1 MQTNLY
7 CSEGSFYER
16 DGRIYVQGSVNGKTF
31 KKSTGKKATPIN
43 KKWFQKQNP
52 QEVLLQLLG
61 INENKEKKKII
72 FEEYGLRILKATSS
86 NRGKLTQDDIERLF
100 INHIVPFFSHFE
112 LKDVSS
118 LDILEFLKRVDE
130 HFSNDRSKRVKNILN
145 LIFSSALD
153 DEIICKNPFSAQ
165 LIQKHKFKKKVSKT
179 KAYTISEVKK
189 MLNNSKGWLRIF
201 LEISIKYGLR
211 TGECMGLKWKDFDL
225 ERGFFLVKRSISKGT
240 ITESSQVIHENKNHL
255 REIFLF
261 PETIDLLKKYE
272 NFKPDEEWLFVT
284 KEGKPFLESHTILD
298 CHFKPFLKEIEVEY
312 KTLYATRRTY
322 VSIMRQSDKI
332 SLEDIQQV
340 VGHKNGSAITD
351 KHYNLDVLEDL
362 HKQKKAEDKSKIFN
376 SMLNIA

>member
-1 MQTNLY
+1 MDTKLY

-52 QEVLLQLLG
+52 QQVLLQLLG
-61 INENKEKKKII
+61 IDKNKEEKKVI

-86 NRGKLTQDDIERLF
+86 NRGKLTQDDLERLF

-112 LKDVSS
+112 FKDVSS

-130 HFSNDRSKRVKNILN
+130 HFSNDRAKRVKNILN
-145 LIFSSALD
+145 LIFNSAYD
-153 DEIICKNPFSAQ
+153 DGLIDKSPFSTQ

-179 KAYTISEVKK
+179 KAYTIFEVKK
-189 MLNNSKGWLRIF
+189 MLEQSKGWLKIF

-211 TGECMGLKWKDFDL
+211 TGECMGLKWEDFNL
-225 ERGFFLVKRSISKGT
+225 ERGFFIIKRSITKGI
-240 ITESSQVIHENKNHL
+240 ITESSEIVHENKNHL

-261 PETIDLLKKYE
+261 PESINLLKKYK

-284 KEGKPFLESHTILD
+284 KEGNPFMESHTILNY
-298 CHFKPFLKEIEVEY
+298 HFKPFLKEIEVEY

-322 VSIMRQSDKI
+322 VSMMRQSDQI
-332 SLEDIQQV
+332 SLEDIQDV
-340 VGHKNGSAITD
+340 VGHKKGSAITD
-351 KHYNLDVLEDL
+351 KHYNLDVLEDA
-362 HKQKKAEDKSKIFN
+362 HKKKKAEHKSKIFN
-376 SMLNIA
+376 SLLNMT

>member
-1 MQTNLY
+1 MDTKLY

-52 QEVLLQLLG
+52 QQVLLQLLG
-61 INENKEKKKII
+61 IDKNKEEKKVI

-112 LKDVSS
+112 FKDVSS

-130 HFSNDRSKRVKNILN
+130 HFSNDRAKRVKNILN
-145 LIFSSALD
+145 LIFNSAYD
-153 DEIICKNPFSAQ
+153 DGLINKSPFSTQ

-179 KAYTISEVKK
+179 KAYTIFEVKK
-189 MLNNSKGWLRIF
+189 MLEQSKGWLKIF

-211 TGECMGLKWKDFDL
+211 TGECMGLKWEDFNL
-225 ERGFFLVKRSISKGT
+225 ERGFFIIKRSITKGI
-240 ITESSQVIHENKNHL
+240 ITESSEIVHENKNHL

-261 PETIDLLKKYE
+261 PETINLLKKYK

-284 KEGKPFLESHTILD
+284 KEGNPFMESHTILN
-298 CHFKPFLKEIEVEY
+298 CYFKPFLKEIEVEY

-322 VSIMRQSDKI
+322 VSMMRQSDQI
-332 SLEDIQQV
+332 SLEEIQDV
-340 VGHKNGSAITD
+340 VGHKKGSAITD
-351 KHYNLDVLEDL
+351 KHYNLDVLEDA
-362 HKQKKAEDKSKIFN
+362 HKKKKAEHKSKIFN
-376 SMLNIA
+376 SLLNMT